1 METSIKFI
9 YDFPYVK
16 QIIGYLLIPFLI
28 FIILCSIILLIY
40 SAKHKDHKDPIYQYR
55 INLASLIVSILLVL
69 VFLAILV
76 GFALALKQQVDQMSG
91 KYVVS
96 YVVFGAPIVPVIA
109 LLVLF
114 IKIFKLIKN
123 KPKREEIVQ
132 IEENSTIM
140 VQEPDN
146 NQVQMQKDINVM
158 MQEPDNNQVQM
169 QKDINVM
176 MQEPNNN
183 QVQMQKDINVMMQEP
198 NNNQVQMQK
207 DATAMVQEPNNIQI
221 RIQEIPK
228 IEIQE
233 EKEDIELL

>member
-69 VFLAILV
+69 VFLSILV
-76 GFALALKQQVDQMSG
+76 GFALALKQQVAQMEG

-109 LLVLF
+109 IFILF
-114 IKIFKLIKN
+114 IKLIKLIRN
-123 KPKREEIVQ
+123 KPSKEETIDSEVS
-132 IEENSTIM
+132 ENIS
-140 VQEPDN
+140 VAVEDQ
-146 NQVQMQKDINVM
+146 NQVQ
-158 MQEPDNNQVQM
+158 
-169 QKDINVM
+169 
-176 MQEPNNN
+176 
-183 QVQMQKDINVMMQEP
+183 
-198 NNNQVQMQK
+198 
-207 DATAMVQEPNNIQI
+207 IQI
-221 RIQEIPK
+221 QEVPK
-228 IEIQE
+228 IELEE
-233 EKEDIELL
+233 EKEDVEIL